1 MIPTM
6 SLTLTTVG
14 ICVCLLHFLVCIY
27 TPRWQLGGW
36 RGPTT
41 YHQHQQMNH
50 NSPSGGRK
58 EWLHLTAT
66 VFHIGFILF
75 TVVMRYVTVL
85 LIHFCVLSS
94 GCNAYQIP
102 VLMICPAVWGNYSW
116 MWQGWRLSDC
126 YYCEIG
132 MTWHH
137 ISSFNAGP
145 GGSKG
150 TPPLPGSVRAK
161 WRTTFVWKLTIN
173 SWSVVPAIEK
183 AEKVAMH
190 SKCWP

>member
-14 ICVCLLHFLVCIY
+14 ICVCLFRFVVCIY

-36 RGPTT
+36 RRPTT
-41 YHQHQQMNH
+41 YQHQQMDH

-102 VLMICPAVWGNYSW
+102 VLMICPAVGGNYSW
-116 MWQGWRLSDC
+116 MRQGWRLGDC

-132 MTWHH
+132 MTWAPHL
-137 ISSFNAGP
+137 FFQ
-145 GGSKG
+145 
-150 TPPLPGSVRAK
+150 RQ
-161 WRTTFVWKLTIN
+161 
-173 SWSVVPAIEK
+173 
-183 AEKVAMH
+183 AERF
-190 SKCWP
+190 